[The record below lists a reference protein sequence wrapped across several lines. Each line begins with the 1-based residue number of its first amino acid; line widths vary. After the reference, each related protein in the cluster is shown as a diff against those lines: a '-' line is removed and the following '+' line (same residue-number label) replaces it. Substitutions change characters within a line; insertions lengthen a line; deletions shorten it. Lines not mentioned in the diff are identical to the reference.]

1 MRKAATKTAKRGA
14 RGSAPKDGSVRI
26 EAVSR
31 ILQHYA
37 DRAVFRGFSPGVVK
51 NGKAAFKIL
60 WHRDRLFDLIVD
72 TRNRSMS
79 FPLLLPDFEASMIR
93 ELNAFLASRQSKN
106 LPEHRR
112 IDTKKA
118 MVRSSNRGGNV
129 RLTLALKGDH
139 YEYGIRK
146 LIHLVHEI
154 FLTFLSEGRYYEY
167 QVEAFEL
174 DPDHP

>member
-1 MRKAATKTAKRGA
+1 LRKAVTKTAKPGA
-14 RGSAPKDGSVRI
+14 REGAAKDGSIRI

-51 NGKAAFKIL
+51 KGKAAFKIL
-60 WHRDRLFDLIVD
+60 WHRDRQFDLIVD
-72 TRNRSMS
+72 TRSRTMS

-93 ELNAFLASRQSKN
+93 ELNAFLVSRQSKN

-118 MVRSSNRGGNV
+118 VVRSTTRGGNV
-129 RLTLALKGDH
+129 GLTLALKGDH
-139 YEYGIRK
+139 YEYGIQK

-167 QVEAFEL
+167 QVETFEL